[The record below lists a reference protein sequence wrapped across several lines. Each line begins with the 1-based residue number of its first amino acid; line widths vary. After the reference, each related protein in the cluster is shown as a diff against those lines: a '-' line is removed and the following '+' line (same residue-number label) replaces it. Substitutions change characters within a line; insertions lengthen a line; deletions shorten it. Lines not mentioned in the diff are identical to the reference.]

1 MLELIVLGS
10 GPSGGLPQL
19 GCLTRPSDA
28 PYERCRCCESTREE
42 TADDIAAGGR
52 KNQRGNTS
60 CVVRKTWDDGTQSCV
75 MIDCGKTFARDAC
88 EWFPKHGLRR
98 IDAVILSH
106 DHADGMSI
114 HVSLHIQFTLV
125 RAAILGLDDL
135 RMFTRPKLK
144 EGNDA
149 IQDHLDVYCEAKTL
163 AVIKERFPYLVSFDA
178 VRGFTSVADMVFHV
192 IEPGRQHVIAGIKI
206 LPLEVQ
212 HGFSVVSASDSLG
225 VDLNVGPTR
234 TEPYMTLAFLIED
247 DILWMTDASIIPR
260 KTWDIL
266 HHGLDKEIKHPRR
279 RLSLAFIDLS
289 EIYPLRAHLSV
300 RTFLEVVEKLFAVRT
315 YAIGMNHTLCHGEIE
330 ALGEEVQGIRQKGRE
345 DAFLDQ
351 VLRGEEKI
359 EDAPVWSS
367 LKQKVPW
374 FRPCYDGMAVRVEEQ
389 QQSE

>member
-1 MLELIVLGS
+1 MSTAISLLIL
-10 GPSGGLPQL
+10 L
-19 GCLTRPSDA
+19 
-28 PYERCRCCESTREE
+28 
-42 TADDIAAGGR
+42 
-52 KNQRGNTS
+52 
-60 CVVRKTWDDGTQSCV
+60 
-75 MIDCGKTFARDAC
+75 
-88 EWFPKHGLRR
+88 
-98 IDAVILSH
+98 IL
-106 DHADGMSI
+106 
-114 HVSLHIQFTLV
+114 
-125 RAAILGLDDL
+125 ILL
-135 RMFTRPKLK
+135 
-144 EGNDA
+144 
-149 IQDHLDVYCEAKTL
+149 Q
-163 AVIKERFPYLVSFDA
+163 
-178 VRGFTSVADMVFHV
+178 
-192 IEPGRQHVIAGIKI
+192 KI

-212 HGFSVVSASDSLG
+212 HGFSVVSASDSLR

-234 TEPYMTLAFLIED
+234 TEPYMTLAFLIGD
-247 DILWMTDASIIPR
+247 DILWMTDASIIP
-260 KTWDIL
+260 KKIWDIL

-374 FRPCYDGMAVRVEEQ
+374 FQPCYDGMAVRVEEQ